1 MIQNLNRLSFL
12 NYGRVLSDRLE
23 YRGFPHS
30 DDYQEQILAYSG
42 SNVAVCR
49 VTGSELYLDFEDGM
63 TILAV
68 SESPEESMVC
78 FYLDKPV
85 CLKAGICFAIIP
97 YRECCTVRMSRHV
110 SSGLLL
116 VAPFRPAE
124 DFKLRHKL
132 RLREIYTIFYQEKE
146 RGFFFKGEKH
156 DILELTY
163 VDKGRLH
170 SVVGGNDYLLEQGD
184 LMLYGSDQW
193 HMQYADMDCETS
205 FLTVTFDMDN
215 YDLSALY
222 NRKFCLSSQ
231 SVGLVKALVQEC
243 ERDDPFCGD
252 MVLSLLTQLL
262 VSVLRAAESGVEDRL
277 KTPTSIHNENE
288 IVNRALC
295 YIAENVYSRLSVT
308 AVARAADVSPSH
320 LTSLFHKCMQISPGE
335 YIRRTRLQESKAL
348 IREGQMNFTQI
359 AALLQYSTV
368 HHFSRQFKDAFGI
381 TPSEYAKA
389 IR

>member
-1 MIQNLNRLSFL
+1 MIQNLNKLSFL
-12 NYGRVLSDRLE
+12 NYGKVLADRSE
-23 YRGFPHS
+23 HRGFPQTAPW
-30 DDYQEQILAYSG
+30 QEQLTTYSG

-49 VTGSELYLDFEDGM
+49 VSDGELYLDFEEGM

-68 SESPEESMVC
+68 ANAPEEPMVC

-85 CLKAGICFAIIP
+85 CLKPGVCFAIVP
-97 YRECCTVRMSRHV
+97 YRDSCTVRMGKKEDAEFLLV
-110 SSGLLL
+110 SS
-116 VAPFRPAE
+116 FRPAA
-124 DFKLRHKL
+124 DFKLTHKL

-156 DILELTY
+156 DVLELTY

-170 SVVGGNDYLLEQGD
+170 SVVGGNDFLLEQGD
-184 LMLYGSDQW
+184 LMIYGPQQW

-215 YDLSALY
+215 YDLSPLY
-222 NRKFCLSSQ
+222 NRKFALASRMVQ
-231 SVGLVKALVQEC
+231 LVKALSEEC
-243 ERDDPFCGD
+243 ERDDCFCGD

-262 VSVLRAAESGVEDRL
+262 VGILRAAQSGDTDRL
-277 KTPTSIHNENE
+277 KTPISIHNENE
-288 IVNRALC
+288 IVNRALR
-295 YIAENVYSRLSVT
+295 YISENVYSKLSVT
-308 AVARAADVSPSH
+308 TVARATGISSSH

-335 YIRRTRLQESKAL
+335 YIRRMRLQESKAL

-359 AALLQYSTV
+359 ADLLQYSTV